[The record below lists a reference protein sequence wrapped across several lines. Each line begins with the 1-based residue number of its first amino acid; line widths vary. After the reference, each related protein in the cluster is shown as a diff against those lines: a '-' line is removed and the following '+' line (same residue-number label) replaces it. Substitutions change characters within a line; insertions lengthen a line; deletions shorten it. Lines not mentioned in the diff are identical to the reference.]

1 MTSLPV
7 LTRSGHPGAP
17 HRRSR
22 RHRAAGFPQRLSPR
36 LRPAAALRAALDKGG
51 DPQAERDRQRTEAA
65 PAVTFKYAVAQ
76 YIAAHK
82 PGGSNEKHAQQLE
95 NTLATYA

>member
-1 MTSLPV
+1 
-7 LTRSGHPGAP
+7 
-17 HRRSR
+17 
-22 RHRAAGFPQRLSPR
+22 
-36 LRPAAALRAALDKGG
+36 LRAALDKGG

-95 NTLATYA
+95 NTLATYAYAKVHCRVESPGTQWVWQVSYPWAVPRHD